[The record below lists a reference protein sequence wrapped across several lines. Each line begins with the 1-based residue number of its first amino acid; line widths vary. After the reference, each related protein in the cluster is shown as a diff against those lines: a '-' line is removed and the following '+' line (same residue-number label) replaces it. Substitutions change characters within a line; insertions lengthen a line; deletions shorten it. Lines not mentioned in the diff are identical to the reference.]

1 MRLARAFF
9 NAPALKDFA
18 LKFVIKYRYIL
29 YSLYNIKRIS
39 PARRPERVVLLS
51 LFLIVLAG
59 CAGPTRVSDGS
70 RSNAP
75 SVRER
80 NGADD
85 SDVHTD
91 LIRGMLEKQQYYA
104 ALAHIEDQK
113 RASGGTRELKLLEA
127 ETRRKLG
134 QSLPAEKLYKE
145 LLTTE
150 YDGDAQ
156 HGLGLLYA
164 ARDLN
169 GAVQH
174 LRLAVQRRPTDVLFR
189 NDLGYALMVS
199 GRYKEALPEL
209 ATAVELDQTGQL
221 SRNNLIM
228 LLLLTK
234 DEARARQV
242 ARDSGV
248 SDDELA
254 GLRRKT
260 QSMTKPR

>member
-1 MRLARAFF
+1 MRLARVFF
-9 NAPALKDFA
+9 SPPAVQDFA
-18 LKFVIKYRYIL
+18 LEFVIKYRSLL
-29 YSLYNIKRIS
+29 YSLNNIKQS
-39 PARRPERVVLLS
+39 FSGRRRERVALSSLL
-51 LFLIVLAG
+51 LMILAA

-70 RSNAP
+70 HSNAP
-75 SVRER
+75 SVREH

-134 QSLPAEKLYKE
+134 QALQAEKLYKE
-145 LLTTE
+145 LQGTE
-150 YDGDAQ
+150 YEGDAE

-164 ARDLN
+164 PRNLS

-174 LRLAVQRRPTDVLFR
+174 LQLAVQRRPTDVLFR

-260 QSMTKPR
+260 QSMPKPR